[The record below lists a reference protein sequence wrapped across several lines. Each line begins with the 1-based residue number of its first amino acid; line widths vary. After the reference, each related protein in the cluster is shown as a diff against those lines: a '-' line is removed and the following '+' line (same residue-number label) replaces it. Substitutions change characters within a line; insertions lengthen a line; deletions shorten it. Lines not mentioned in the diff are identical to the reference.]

1 MSIYDF
7 ALLAFFYALARTL
20 FNPIK
25 LAIHFLIGGIMNI
38 FFEKLLQDG
47 NLPPTCGRI
56 VIYNDF
62 IDISRG
68 PSRDHN
74 DLLRSFASKFKLN
87 KDDVI
92 SNAIRLYWDYK
103 NKDSIIV
110 SPVRKLD
117 EDMYYA
123 NQDFFNK
130 LINSVV

>member
-1 MSIYDF
+1 
-7 ALLAFFYALARTL
+7 
-20 FNPIK
+20 
-25 LAIHFLIGGIMNI
+25 MNI
-38 FFEKLLQDG
+38 NFGKYIQDG
-47 NLPPTCGRI
+47 KLEATTGRI
-56 VIYNDF
+56 VIYKNY

-74 DLLRSFASKFKLN
+74 DLLRSLASKYKLN

-92 SNAIRLYWDYK
+92 SNAIRLYWDRK

-123 NQDFFNK
+123 NQDFINK
-130 LINSVV
+130 LINSIV

>member
-1 MSIYDF
+1 
-7 ALLAFFYALARTL
+7 
-20 FNPIK
+20 
-25 LAIHFLIGGIMNI
+25 MNI
-38 FFEKLLQDG
+38 LFGKELQDG
-47 NLPPTCGRI
+47 KLTPTTGRI
-56 VIYNDF
+56 VIYKNF

-68 PSRDHN
+68 PARDHN
-74 DLLRSFASKFKLN
+74 DLLRSLSSKYKLH

-117 EDMYYA
+117 EEMYYMKQ
-123 NQDFFNK
+123 NFHDE